1 MYIACHQL
9 TLVSY
14 KILSVSLRSVHSN
27 TVHGW
32 IASIMKSTRAQYH
45 YLIRKL
51 KRSRDYQI
59 RGAFGRALLRRCS
72 SNRDYWKEVRKLRD
86 KKSTVSTVVD
96 GFTDCK
102 DIANTFASKYKLLY
116 NSVLSDELEMQAMT
130 QSIAGE
136 INSLCMTRE
145 GCTFIHSISVDDV
158 KLAVKKL
165 KSGKSGGSSG
175 IMSDCYVRGT
185 DLLYHYIALLFNC
198 MLVHGVVPED
208 FRVSI
213 LVPIPKGPRVDARN
227 SDNYRAV
234 ALSSVQIKY

>member
-1 MYIACHQL
+1 M
-9 TLVSY
+9 
-14 KILSVSLRSVHSN
+14 
-27 TVHGW
+27 
-32 IASIMKSTRAQYH
+32 
-45 YLIRKL
+45 
-51 KRSRDYQI
+51 
-59 RGAFGRALLRRCS
+59 
-72 SNRDYWKEVRKLRD
+72 
-86 KKSTVSTVVD
+86 
-96 GFTDCK
+96 
-102 DIANTFASKYKLLY
+102 
-116 NSVLSDELEMQAMT
+116 LSDELEMQTMT

-136 INSLCMTRE
+136 INSICMKKE
-145 GCTFIHSISVDDV
+145 GCTFTHSISIDDV

-185 DLLYHYIALLFNC
+185 DLLYHYITLLFNC

-234 ALSSVQIKY
+234 ALSSVLGKMVDNNLPKACSKSMYAGGEPGHFKSTIWIQG

>member
-1 MYIACHQL
+1 
-9 TLVSY
+9 
-14 KILSVSLRSVHSN
+14 
-27 TVHGW
+27 
-32 IASIMKSTRAQYH
+32 MKSTRAQYH

-51 KRSRDYQI
+51 KRSRDSQI
-59 RGAFGRALLRRCS
+59 RGAFGRALLRRS
-72 SNRDYWKEVRKLRD
+72 PNNRDYWKEVRKLRD

-116 NSVLSDELEMQAMT
+116 NSVLSDELEMQTMT

-136 INSLCMTRE
+136 INSICMKKE
-145 GCTFIHSISVDDV
+145 GCTFIHSISIDDV

-185 DLLYHYIALLFNC
+185 DLLYHYITLLFNC
-198 MLVHGVVPED
+198 M
-208 FRVSI
+208 
-213 LVPIPKGPRVDARN
+213 
-227 SDNYRAV
+227 
-234 ALSSVQIKY
+234 